1 MRMKLLAAVAA
12 ALVVGAAQAIT
23 WSWTGEYGSEGGKHT
38 FEQADHLQFG
48 QSATYAAVI
57 DFADPSQGS
66 GAILTFNSNANGST
80 NRVTVEVANGQLTA
94 NAWNWGQDRTGEPAA
109 TYVDGADCTLTAGKH
124 VIGVVADWTADGVG
138 TVTVSLDGVD
148 VATLSGELYPWGWTD
163 IMAAIAY
170 ATDKEYGY
178 GPTGGQAE
186 YDLYFVK
193 EAHTAQ
199 EIYDALNPVPE
210 PTALALLALGVAGLA
225 LRRCAR

>member
-23 WSWTGEYGSEGGKHT
+23 WSWTGEYGSEGGRHF

-48 QSATYAAVI
+48 QSATYAAVVN
-57 DFADPSQGS
+57 FADPSQGS
-66 GAILTFNSNANGST
+66 GAILTFNSGNGSR
-80 NRVTVEVANGQLTA
+80 NRMTVEVANGQLTA
-94 NAWNWGQDRTGEPAA
+94 YAWDWGQGMNEQFGA
-109 TYVDGADCTLTAGKH
+109 TYVEGADRTLTAGKH

-138 TVTVSLDGVD
+138 TITVSLDGVD
-148 VATLSGELYPWGWTD
+148 VATLSGELYPYGWTD
-163 IMAAIAY
+163 FMAAIAY
-170 ATDKEYGY
+170 ATDKQYGY

-225 LRRCAR
+225 LRRRAR